1 MNFRSSKADEHTYIK
16 QITPHI
22 NALIER
28 RIKELGLTKVQLSI
42 QVTWKKQEKQVIQ
55 LDPEDLGIQEDQE
68 LKVYKVIV
76 EKVLKSEMM
85 EIFQGNNVEE

>member
-1 MNFRSSKADEHTYIK
+1 MA
-16 QITPHI
+16 
-22 NALIER
+22 
-28 RIKELGLTKVQLSI
+28 KVQLSI
-42 QVTWKKQEKQVIQ
+42 QVTWKKQETQVIQ

>member
-1 MNFRSSKADEHTYIK
+1 M
-16 QITPHI
+16 
-22 NALIER
+22 
-28 RIKELGLTKVQLSI
+28 QLSI

>member
-1 MNFRSSKADEHTYIK
+1 MFNRAYVNFRSSKADEHTYIK

-22 NALIER
+22 NGLIER

-68 LKVYKVIV
+68 LKV
-76 EKVLKSEMM
+76 
-85 EIFQGNNVEE
+85 